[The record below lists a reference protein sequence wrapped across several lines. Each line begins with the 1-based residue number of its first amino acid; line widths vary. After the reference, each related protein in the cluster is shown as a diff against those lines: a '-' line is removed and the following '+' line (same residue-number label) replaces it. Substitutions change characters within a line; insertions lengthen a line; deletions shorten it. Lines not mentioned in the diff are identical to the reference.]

1 MRDWDGAT
9 HQQLTHWIMTHQ
21 KRSEEV
27 IYTSRHKKWS
37 HRQGDITGNAFFVT
51 QRTLCYYYCYLCMCW
66 FSRPIIK
73 ESHLDYFN
81 FLPSMSYHFISFQG
95 QIWKY
100 IISILTEY
108 DVLLRTLVRGFA
120 KVFYP
125 NILTKNL
132 FFVWYTTKT
141 NPLLLFIISSNI
153 FACVDFQGHFNG
165 FNCVFKK
172 MVLRTDGHSIL

>member
-37 HRQGDITGNAFFVT
+37 HRQGISPEMPFLWLNEPFV
-51 QRTLCYYYCYLCMCW
+51 
-66 FSRPIIK
+66 IIIAIYACVDFQGQLSK
-73 ESHLDYFN
+73 NLTWIILIFCQAC
-81 FLPSMSYHFISFQG
+81 HFISFQG

-108 DVLLRTLVRGFA
+108 DVLLKTLVRGFA

-165 FNCVFKK
+165 FNC
-172 MVLRTDGHSIL
+172 L